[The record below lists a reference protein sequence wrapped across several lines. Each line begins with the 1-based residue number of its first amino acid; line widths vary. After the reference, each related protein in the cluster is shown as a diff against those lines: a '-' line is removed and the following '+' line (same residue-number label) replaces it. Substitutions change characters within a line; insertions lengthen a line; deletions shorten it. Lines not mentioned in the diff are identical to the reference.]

1 MSFGGES
8 CMEGG
13 ETLKRMLLILTVALI
28 MAAMMAASALPA
40 LAQGPPT
47 IPPGAAHAIPNVIEH
62 NQAITIVSQNPPC
75 VVLSTPGPGVGH
87 HSDFPDGCSGLVPP

>member
-1 MSFGGES
+1 VQ
-8 CMEGG
+8 
-13 ETLKRMLLILTVALI
+13 RMLLILTVALV
-28 MAAMMAASALPA
+28 MAAMMVASALPA

-47 IPPGAAHAIPNVIEH
+47 IPPPGAAHAVPNVMEH

-87 HSDFPDGCSGLVPP
+87 HSDFPDDCSGLVP